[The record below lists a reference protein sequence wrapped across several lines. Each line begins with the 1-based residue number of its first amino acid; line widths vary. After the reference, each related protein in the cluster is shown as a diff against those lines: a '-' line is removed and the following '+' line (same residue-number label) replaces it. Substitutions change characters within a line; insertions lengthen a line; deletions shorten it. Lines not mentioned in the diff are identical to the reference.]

1 MSSDPLEARLRLRQL
16 LARPFGEA
24 SLDGEDLRAVLDE
37 LDRLLRYRQAQA
49 DPGGPLLHGPPPAP
63 QNHTLARRLAE
74 ELGRPEGAGRIT
86 RRQLAGLLSDWQR
99 LMRLEPYLQHL
110 PACPLHRADP
120 WAHVGYEGLR
130 ATEKT
135 CTCGFHK
142 AYAAPPTQ
150 KPESPAPAAPP
161 APPPAA
167 PSPAPSARR

>member
-37 LDRLLRYRQAQA
+37 LDRLLHYRQAQA

-150 KPESPAPAAPP
+150 TPQSPAPAAPP

>member
-63 QNHTLARRLAE
+63 QNHTLARRLSE

>member
-49 DPGGPLLHGPPPAP
+49 DPGGPHLHGPPPAP

>member
-24 SLDGEDLRAVLDE
+24 SLDGED
-37 LDRLLRYRQAQA
+37 LRYRQAQA

>member
-49 DPGGPLLHGPPPAP
+49 DPGGSLLHGPPPAP

>member
-167 PSPAPSARR
+167 PSAAPSARR

>member
-135 CTCGFHK
+135 CTCGFHQ
-142 AYAAPPTQ
+142 AYAPPR
-150 KPESPAPAAPP
+150 SPAP
-161 APPPAA
+161 
-167 PSPAPSARR
+167 